1 MLVQPRRIVVEVSDH
16 ADIII
21 FLNNMATEVDSPFSQ
36 SKKASFQIAKFHYHL
51 SNTVPELFP
60 EIGTPKAT
68 QTPRFLRWKKSH
80 RNMVYH
86 YAAHSAEGVSS
97 LDAQSIV

>member
-1 MLVQPRRIVVEVSDH
+1 MEGSDQ

-51 SNTVPELFP
+51 SNTIPELFP
-60 EIGTPKAT
+60 EHTASKTT

-80 RNMVYH
+80 RNMVIH